1 MYVLINDSMGTFM
14 VKRKRK
20 RFICIICPKCCE
32 LETDGIEVV
41 GAKCKRGEEF
51 GLQEAIVPLRVV
63 TTTVRCDFNEERRM
77 IPVKTASPVPLKDI
91 PQIMRYI
98 KGVRISELPALGSRI
113 EVTGYSKPIELIVTG
128 E

>member
-1 MYVLINDSMGTFM
+1 M

-32 LETDGIEVV
+32 LETDGMGVS

-51 GLQEAIVPLRVV
+51 ALQEAIVPLRVI
-63 TTTVRCDFNEERRM
+63 TTTLRCDLNEERKM
-77 IPVKTASPVPLKDI
+77 IPVKTTTPVPLEDI
-91 PQIMRYI
+91 PQIMRHI
-98 KGVRISELPALGSRI
+98 KGVRISEIPALGSRI

>member
-1 MYVLINDSMGTFM
+1 M

-32 LETDGIEVV
+32 LETDGIEVS

-51 GLQEAIVPLRVV
+51 ALQEAIVSLRVI
-63 TTTVRCDFNEERRM
+63 TTTLRCDLNGERRM
-77 IPVKTASPVPLKDI
+77 IPVKTASPVPLEDI
-91 PQIMRYI
+91 PQIMRHI
-98 KGVRISELPALGSRI
+98 KGVRISEPPALGSRI
-113 EVTGYSKPIELIVTG
+113 EVTGYSKPVELVVTG

>member
-1 MYVLINDSMGTFM
+1 M

-32 LETDGIEVV
+32 LEIDGIEVS

-51 GLQEAIVPLRVV
+51 ALQEALVPLRVV
-63 TTTVRCDFNEERRM
+63 TTTLRCDLNGERKM
-77 IPVKTASPVPLKDI
+77 IPVKTVSPVPLKDI
-91 PQIMRYI
+91 PQIMRHI
-98 KGVRISELPALGSRI
+98 KGVRISEPPVLGSRI
-113 EVTGYSKPIELIVTG
+113 RVTGYSKPIELVVTG